1 MSRVAYLAPYAI
13 KQSRSI
19 SPSRKPP
26 SLEEEEIFGIVMV
39 QSSVLA
45 LVVKIQLLK
54 DFGVRDIYVAIKL
67 NFQSGYYV
75 HCNKHS
81 EEMPRTLASLNI
93 LIKDV

>member
-54 DFGVRDIYVAIKL
+54 DFGVRDIYSEIKL
-67 NFQSGYYV
+67 NFQAVTMFTAINTVKKCPELSPV
-75 HCNKHS
+75 
-81 EEMPRTLASLNI
+81 
-93 LIKDV
+93 